1 MSKTLELVFQNA
13 SGKEVVLRLPE
24 PKDGLTK
31 AAADAV
37 MQEIIS
43 RNIFTSKTGEL
54 AKSVEARIRSSDA
67 VVLA

>member
-13 SGKEVVLRLPE
+13 SGKEVVLRLSE

-31 AAADAV
+31 AAVDEV

-54 AKSVEARIRSSDA
+54 AKNVEARIRTSDA
-67 VVLA
+67 VVLT